1 MKSLLFC
8 LLSAAALPAARGG
21 PPMRGARRPA
31 WTWFRPLR
39 SAGTPRRGTPDTR
52 RVQAFRKVG
61 ELWRTMLERNHTG
74 GGK

>member
-8 LLSAAALPAARGG
+8 LLSAAALPVAARG
-21 PPMRGARRPA
+21 RAANARRA
-31 WTWFRPLR
+31 E
-39 SAGTPRRGTPDTR
+39 
-52 RVQAFRKVG
+52 VG

>member
-8 LLSAAALPAARGG
+8 LLSAAALPAVRG
-21 PPMRGARRPA
+21 RAANARRA
-31 WTWFRPLR
+31 E
-39 SAGTPRRGTPDTR
+39 
-52 RVQAFRKVG
+52 VG

>member
-8 LLSAAALPAARGG
+8 LLSAAARPAARG
-21 PPMRGARRPA
+21 RAANARRA
-31 WTWFRPLR
+31 
-39 SAGTPRRGTPDTR
+39 A
-52 RVQAFRKVG
+52 VG